1 MPRNENGKRPAVDAG
16 IEGGA
21 PAPKASKCKGGKRRA
36 GHQPT
41 STTFVDLTFEETIQD
56 GESSTATGNKAPVD
70 PYAKGELPYFYRKGL
85 ENVFK
90 NWFPSPSP
98 DSDEESGLADPDG
111 FNAAMAIEE
120 AHEVRVETIAHDVM
134 FRVQECEPILVGEVH
149 GKWNIYSPN
158 YLDMVEVADRSVP
171 IAEQRHYGSWKTG
184 TLEIGE
190 EQRDPAIVSKEKEIV
205 GVMRLAGLEY
215 DWRIFMHAPEFVV
228 PEARSCTAIKE
239 TSSGSG
245 KMKSEIKVG
254 VYFYGSGLMRMKVPG
269 ISLGG
274 NKEMGRWVTLYGVRE
289 EV

>member
-1 MPRNENGKRPAVDAG
+1 
-16 IEGGA
+16 
-21 PAPKASKCKGGKRRA
+21 
-36 GHQPT
+36 
-41 STTFVDLTFEETIQD
+41 
-56 GESSTATGNKAPVD
+56 
-70 PYAKGELPYFYRKGL
+70 
-85 ENVFK
+85 
-90 NWFPSPSP
+90 
-98 DSDEESGLADPDG
+98 
-111 FNAAMAIEE
+111 MAIEE
-120 AHEVRVETIAHDVM
+120 AHEARVETIAHDVM

-158 YLDMVEVADRSVP
+158 YLDMMEVADRSVP
-171 IAEQRHYGSWKTG
+171 VAEQRHYGSWKTG

-190 EQRDPAIVSKEKEIV
+190 EQRDPAIISKEKEIV

-215 DWRIFMHAPEFVV
+215 DWRFFMNAPEFVV

-254 VYFYGSGLMRMKVPG
+254 VYFYGSGLMKMKVPG

-274 NKEMGRWVTLYGVRE
+274 NKEMGRWVTLYGVRK